1 MKPLILAV
9 IILVVMV
16 IVAMGYS
23 EKKKKD
29 TAAKPA
35 AAAAAAAATMY
46 NIQAPAA
53 IWDPSGV
60 GAYTCANTLASGY
73 CVVPTFTGPSVCSS
87 DSKCIGFIQES
98 NDPTKV
104 QLLSTNPVAMAGYNA
119 VFYKKV
125 PSSA

>member
-1 MKPLILAV
+1 MKPIILAV

-23 EKKKKD
+23 EKKKKH
-29 TAAKPA
+29 
-35 AAAAAAAATMY
+35 AAAATTTY
-46 NIQAPAA
+46 DIQAPAA

-104 QLLSTNPVAMAGYNA
+104 QLLSSNPVAMAGYNA